1 VVRVVEQGTGR
12 TLVDVKQESDS
23 RKQAGVQS
31 GGPSLVR
38 RESAPADLKK
48 DAGGFDLPIAL
59 GLLLGSGQVAFDR
72 VGSFAIVCE
81 MTQIPGRPEASQGAF
96 FAGKLPSNSGSGGV
110 ATGQCLQQSNQ

>member
-1 VVRVVEQGTGR
+1 MCQTIPSYYLYGLDAIPADVIVQGDVVRVVERGTGR
-12 TLVDVKQESDS
+12 TLVDVKQESDT

-59 GLLLGSGQVAFDR
+59 GLLLGSGHVAFDR
-72 VGSFAIVCE
+72 SGSFASS
-81 MTQIPGRPEASQGAF
+81 ASWR
-96 FAGKLPSNSGSGGV
+96 
-110 ATGQCLQQSNQ
+110 